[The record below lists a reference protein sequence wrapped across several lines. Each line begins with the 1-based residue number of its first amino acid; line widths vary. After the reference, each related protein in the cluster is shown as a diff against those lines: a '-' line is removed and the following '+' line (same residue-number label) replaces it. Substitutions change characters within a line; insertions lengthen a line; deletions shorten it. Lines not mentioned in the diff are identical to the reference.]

1 MQSLRLKICCI
12 SSVAEADDAIE
23 AGADAIGLVSA
34 MPSGPGVIDEALIAE
49 ICAHVGDRAE
59 TFLLTSKT
67 DADAIIEQ
75 CVRLQPSTVQLVDAV
90 DSSVY
95 ARLGQVL
102 PALKIVQ
109 VLHVIDVDV
118 IDVARELDG
127 VVDFILLDSGN
138 PSATVKQLGGTGRTH
153 NWEISARLIEAVN
166 TPVFLAGGLRAENA
180 AEAVAAVNPYGLDI
194 CSGVRTD
201 GALDLAKLRA
211 YMQAAR
217 GA

>member
-1 MQSLRLKICCI
+1 M
-12 SSVAEADDAIE
+12 
-23 AGADAIGLVSA
+23 
-34 MPSGPGVIDEALIAE
+34 
-49 ICAHVGDRAE
+49 
-59 TFLLTSKT
+59 LTSKT

-118 IDVARELDG
+118 IDVARALDG

>member
-1 MQSLRLKICCI
+1 M
-12 SSVAEADDAIE
+12 
-23 AGADAIGLVSA
+23 
-34 MPSGPGVIDEALIAE
+34 
-49 ICAHVGDRAE
+49 
-59 TFLLTSKT
+59 
-67 DADAIIEQ
+67 
-75 CVRLQPSTVQLVDAV
+75 
-90 DSSVY
+90 
-95 ARLGQVL
+95 
-102 PALKIVQ
+102 
-109 VLHVIDVDV
+109 LHVIDVDV
-118 IDVARELDG
+118 IDVARALDG
-127 VVDFILLDSGN
+127 VVDFILLDSGS